1 MSAKLCPSLK
11 FRAVNATTGAAL
23 AGGKVHTYEATSS
36 TPKATYADT
45 GAAAALTNP
54 VILDSNG
61 EAVIFLSS
69 GFYKF
74 TIADSSDVVQYSLDN
89 VTADAPNVT
98 GVVDIANG
106 GTGQVTAAAAFNALS
121 PMTDAG
127 DIIIAGNGGVGTRL
141 AKGTTTQVFHGGT
154 VPSWSA
160 VNLAADITGNLPVAN
175 GGSGETVLGAAY
187 NADGAIT
194 TRNGSVVLTKG
205 SAAAMTLLAPT
216 VTTDDFKNLRIVSAT
231 AFAHTVTNVA
241 PGFNGAGAS
250 KDVATFGGAVGDS
263 MIVMA
268 YQGVWLVLNLTN
280 VTLG

>member
-1 MSAKLCPSLK
+1 MSAKLCPPAK
-11 FRAVNATTGAAL
+11 FRAVNAITGLAL

-36 TPKATYADT
+36 TPKAAYADAG
-45 GAAAALTNP
+45 GAAALPNP

-69 GFYKF
+69 GFYKL

-98 GVVDIANG
+98 GVVDIENG
-106 GTGQVTAAAAFNALS
+106 GTGQITKGAAFDALS
-121 PMTDAG
+121 PLTTAG
-127 DIIIAGNGGVGTRL
+127 DIIIAGNSGVGMRL
-141 AKGTTTQVFHGGT
+141 AKGTTTQVLHSGT
-154 VPSWSA
+154 VPSYSA

-175 GGSGETVLGAAY
+175 GGTGETVLGAAY
-187 NADGAIT
+187 NVDAEIT

-205 SAAAMTLLAPT
+205 SAAAMTLAAPT
-216 VTTDDFKNLRIVSAT
+216 VTTDDFKKLHIVAAT
-231 AFAHTVTNVA
+231 AFAHLVTNTT

-263 MIVMA
+263 MIIMA

-280 VTLG
+280 VVLG

>member
-1 MSAKLCPSLK
+1 MSAKLCPPLK
-11 FRAVNATTGAAL
+11 FRAVNATTGLAL

-36 TPKATYADT
+36 TPKATYADA

-98 GVVDIANG
+98 GVVDIENG
-106 GTGQVTAAAAFNALS
+106 GTGQITAGAAFNALS
-121 PMTDAG
+121 PMTTAG
-127 DIIIAGNGGVGTRL
+127 DIIIAGNSGTATRL
-141 AKGTTTQVFHGGT
+141 AKGADTDVLHGGT
-154 VPSWSA
+154 VPSWAA

-175 GGSGETVLGAAY
+175 GGTGETVLGAAY

-194 TRNGSVVLTKG
+194 TRHGSVVLSKG
-205 SAAAMTLLAPT
+205 SAAAMTLAAPISG
-216 VTTDDFKNLRIVSAT
+216 TDDFKRLYIISST
-231 AFAHTVTNVA
+231 AFAHTVTQTT
-241 PGFNGAGAS
+241 PGFNGGGVA

-263 MIVMA
+263 MIIMA